1 MSFENFKPTDAHREG
16 ENIKKPEEEKELQD
30 FLERIKDL
38 DLKTGNEWNGFS
50 ETENYTLRLLKK
62 LEEIE
67 NIINEKGFSGSK
79 IDRIKHIF
87 ESRPI
92 SPRTHGKYNYKK

>member
-1 MSFENFKPTDAHREG
+1 MSFENFKPTDAHREE
-16 ENIKKPEEEKELQD
+16 ENIKKLEEEKELQD

-38 DLKTGNEWNGFS
+38 DLKAGNEWKGFS
-50 ETENYTLRLLKK
+50 EKENYFLRLLKK

-67 NIINEKGFSGSK
+67 DIVNRKGSSRSK
-79 IDRIKHIF
+79 IGQFIRMF
-87 ESRPI
+87 AGRPI